1 MKKNLFLVIAAFC
14 FSLITS
20 FIADTEHF
28 WLDVLIE
35 TGILTVLLVGAVIIY
50 RKIEKE
56 EEKEEKE
63 K

>member
-35 TGILTVLLVGAVIIY
+35 TGILTVLLVGAIIIY

-56 EEKEEKE
+56 EEGEDMEK
-63 K
+63 

>member
-35 TGILTVLLVGAVIIY
+35 TGILTVLLVGAIIIY

-56 EEKEEKE
+56 EEGEEME

>member
-20 FIADTEHF
+20 FIVDIEHF
-28 WLDVLIE
+28 WLDLLIE
-35 TGILTVLLVGAVIIY
+35 TAIFTVLLICAIHIY

-56 EEKEEKE
+56 EEVEGRK
-63 K
+63 

>member
-35 TGILTVLLVGAVIIY
+35 TGILTVLLVGAIIIY

-56 EEKEEKE
+56 EEGEKME